1 MKEIVD
7 LTVRLIGVGKQAYAK
22 KWPFFGLFVVAFLG
36 SVAVLATFDLLPNT
50 SPAKATLMAASNPES
65 ISSTNAP
72 KAIELPTKIEIPA
85 INLSAD
91 IANPATTDIEVLD
104 QTLLSGAVRYPT
116 SAKLGETGNVVLF
129 GHSSYLPIV
138 NNQALKTF
146 NGIQKLKAGDR
157 VSVYS
162 ENVVYVYAVRSVS
175 RESMDNNKAIPL
187 SVSGKQLTLVTCN
200 SFATKSDRF
209 IVVADFVESHA
220 IPL

>member
-146 NGIQKLKAGDR
+146 NGIQKLKAGDK

-175 RESMDNNKAIPL
+175 RESVDNNKAIPL

-220 IPL
+220 ILL